1 VTPPAVSHKKQPV
14 PDEKHRHNL
23 VTNLTQLL
31 EQRDLYINFG
41 SSARTQSIL
50 DCSSSREE
58 MVKERLIEL
67 AALKR
72 RSVRRGKRSQ
82 RITRDIYDWDS
93 QSRPSDRHRIDFA
106 RPPAFSC
113 FSEHR
118 MKLSSRRRRI

>member
-1 VTPPAVSHKKQPV
+1 
-14 PDEKHRHNL
+14 
-23 VTNLTQLL
+23 VTNLTQFL

-93 QSRPSDRHRIDFA
+93 QSRPS
-106 RPPAFSC
+106 RPSPNRFRAPTRVFVFQRASH
-113 FSEHR
+113 EAQ
-118 MKLSSRRRRI
+118 